1 MKISVEGKV
10 ALVTGAS
17 RGIGLATALELARSG
32 ATGVTI
38 TSRKAETIAEA
49 AAELEAAGVDSDQI
63 LALAKAA
70 SMPNDNIDRAIKRG
84 TGEVAGAHYEEI
96 WYEGYGPGGVALY
109 VQILTDNRNR
119 AASDVRSTFTRS
131 GGNLGEPGSVGYLFS
146 QKGLIEAKGTE
157 DEVMLAALDAG
168 AEDVRDAG
176 DQWFEVV
183 TSPGDLQKVRSAL
196 EAAGLELESADIT
209 QLPSTTVP
217 VGEGDA
223 RKLLR
228 LIDALDDLDD
238 VQAVFSNYDIDDE
251 IMEKVLE
258 EV

>member
-1 MKISVEGKV
+1 MSGHSKWANIKHRKGRQDAARGKLFGKLAKAIEIAAREGGGNVEFNP
-10 ALVTGAS
+10 T
-17 RGIGLATALELARSG
+17 LATA
-32 ATGVTI
+32 VD
-38 TSRKAETIAEA
+38 KAK
-49 AAELEAAGVDSDQI
+49 S
-63 LALAKAA
+63 A

-157 DEVMLAALDAG
+157 DEVLLAALEAG
-168 AEDVRDAG
+168 AEDVRDVG
-176 DQWFEVV
+176 DGWFEVV
-183 TSPGDLQKVRSAL
+183 TAPGDLQTVRSAL
-196 EAAGLELESADIT
+196 EGAGSVLESADVT

-217 VGEGDA
+217 VAESDA

-251 IMEKVLE
+251 VMEKVLE